1 MAIKKMGLILIAL
14 FVGLTCSAADLQFS
28 DYKKLIVSADSYVKE
43 KYPKINLNQFT
54 REIRNEGSTI
64 SVAYRFR
71 QPDPLVIVMGRAP
84 VVFID
89 RTTMSVVSSYLTT
102 D

>member
-1 MAIKKMGLILIAL
+1 MALKKMGLILTVL
-14 FVGLTCSAADLQFS
+14 FSSLTCSAADLEFS
-28 DYKKLIVSADSYVKE
+28 DYRNLIISADAYVKE
-43 KYPKINLNQFT
+43 RYPEINLNQFT
-54 REIRNEGSTI
+54 RDIRDEGSTI
-64 SVAYRFR
+64 SVSYRFK
-71 QPDPLVIVMGRAP
+71 QPDPLVIIMGRAP